1 MLLVLRTVT
10 NDSRLGVGLYAQ
22 SRYYGVHGE
31 SSGGRGVYGSSETGY
46 GVYGN
51 GVYGVVGIATGG
63 YGVQGISPDNTA
75 VHGYSSNHIG
85 VEGISISG
93 TGVRGKSTSG
103 YAGDFEGNVR
113 VQGTV
118 EVADSMSAS
127 VYYDQDDVSY
137 YMDPA
142 SSATS
147 AILAGKVGIGIPT
160 PDAKLDVNGQI
171 KIRGGSPGAGK
182 VLTSDAAGLASW
194 QTPAGGGG
202 PDGDWAI
209 SGDDM
214 YAMPSGNVG
223 VGISSPVA
231 KLDVRGTLNV
241 GVDGAGHDVTLF
253 GRESGSRMFWDES
266 KMALRAGRATGSQWA
281 DTNVGLYS
289 IAMGY
294 DATASG
300 NGSAAIGAAYAGG
313 NYSIAVGAN
322 TTTSRYS
329 YASTAMGNN
338 TTASGDYSTAMGG
351 ATTASGSA
359 STSMGSGTT
368 ASGSS
373 STAMG
378 TSTTASGDYSTA
390 MGSNTTASGLASAAI
405 GQYVTAG
412 PAGNTI
418 AIGKGLSG
426 GSRLVNN
433 IANSL
438 MVGFGSSTPT
448 LFVDGSGVGIG
459 TTDPGALLDVTSA
472 GRPAA
477 TIGAGA
483 TTATGIHAVALGAN
497 ADATGDYSIAMGTG
511 TTASGAYSTAIG
523 TDITVSGSRSVGI
536 RVGSGTAP
544 DISANNV
551 MAIMGGN
558 VGIGTTIPGAK
569 LEVSG
574 QVKITGGAPGAGK
587 VLTSDT
593 SGLATWQE
601 PSVTVPLDL
610 SGSLPN
616 PGAIIK
622 GYNSSYGVGVWG
634 ESDSG
639 RGISG
644 YSTTGTAIWGYTYTG
659 WAGYFQGPENDGT
672 NATVAIISGG
682 DRMLLDNNEIDSVEK
697 ALYLNNNS
705 SRNVMIATG
714 GGNVGIGT
722 TTPSEKLEVNG
733 TARLRG
739 IAAGT
744 GTKVVADGNGKLWK
758 ETSSKRYKRNIENLE
773 ISLDEI
779 LKLRPVRFQW
789 RTTGQ
794 EDVGLIAE
802 EVDEVLGDLVIY
814 DKDGRPDAV
823 KYDKLALYL
832 LGVVKAQQEKIA
844 DLEKIG
850 TQNRELRQRLE
861 ALERKMEQDQF
872 VVARQVQ

>member
-1 MLLVLRTVT
+1 
-10 NDSRLGVGLYAQ
+10 
-22 SRYYGVHGE
+22 
-31 SSGGRGVYGSSETGY
+31 
-46 GVYGN
+46 
-51 GVYGVVGIATGG
+51 
-63 YGVQGISPDNTA
+63 
-75 VHGYSSNHIG
+75 
-85 VEGISISG
+85 
-93 TGVRGKSTSG
+93 
-103 YAGDFEGNVR
+103 
-113 VQGTV
+113 
-118 EVADSMSAS
+118 
-127 VYYDQDDVSY
+127 
-137 YMDPA
+137 
-142 SSATS
+142 
-147 AILAGKVGIGIPT
+147 
-160 PDAKLDVNGQI
+160 
-171 KIRGGSPGAGK
+171 
-182 VLTSDAAGLASW
+182 
-194 QTPAGGGG
+194 
-202 PDGDWAI
+202 
-209 SGDDM
+209 
-214 YAMPSGNVG
+214 
-223 VGISSPVA
+223 
-231 KLDVRGTLNV
+231 
-241 GVDGAGHDVTLF
+241 
-253 GRESGSRMFWDES
+253 
-266 KMALRAGRATGSQWA
+266 
-281 DTNVGLYS
+281 
-289 IAMGY
+289 
-294 DATASG
+294 
-300 NGSAAIGAAYAGG
+300 
-313 NYSIAVGAN
+313 
-322 TTTSRYS
+322 
-329 YASTAMGNN
+329 
-338 TTASGDYSTAMGG
+338 
-351 ATTASGSA
+351 
-359 STSMGSGTT
+359 
-368 ASGSS
+368 
-373 STAMG
+373 
-378 TSTTASGDYSTA
+378 
-390 MGSNTTASGLASAAI
+390 
-405 GQYVTAG
+405 
-412 PAGNTI
+412 
-418 AIGKGLSG
+418 
-426 GSRLVNN
+426 
-433 IANSL
+433 
-438 MVGFGSSTPT
+438 
-448 LFVDGSGVGIG
+448 
-459 TTDPGALLDVTSA
+459 
-472 GRPAA
+472 
-477 TIGAGA
+477 
-483 TTATGIHAVALGAN
+483 
-497 ADATGDYSIAMGTG
+497 
-511 TTASGAYSTAIG
+511 
-523 TDITVSGSRSVGI
+523 
-536 RVGSGTAP
+536 
-544 DISANNV
+544 
-551 MAIMGGN
+551 
-558 VGIGTTIPGAK
+558 
-569 LEVSG
+569 
-574 QVKITGGAPGAGK
+574 
-587 VLTSDT
+587 
-593 SGLATWQE
+593 
-601 PSVTVPLDL
+601 VPLDL